1 MKKKMNYLILLLTII
16 FMVGCTNVED
26 TSNTDVE
33 TDSQEVTTVE
43 TNKNNEKEETVTTV
57 VDEPV
62 VEETP
67 SVPVRRKHQP
77 NQIMNCSQDTN
88 LLKLMVVICLDIV
101 NLTSSLTLVMGTVN
115 IGHLLMNTGN

>member
-62 VEETP
+62 VEETTE
-67 SVPVRRKHQP
+67 
-77 NQIMNCSQDTN
+77 CSGCGGNTN
-88 LLKLMVVICLDIV
+88 PTK
-101 NLTSSLTLVMGTVN
+101 
-115 IGHLLMNTGN
+115 

>member
-1 MKKKMNYLILLLTII
+1 
-16 FMVGCTNVED
+16 MVGCTNVED

-67 SVPVRRKHQP
+67 GEP
-77 NQIMNCSQDTN
+77 
-88 LLKLMVVICLDIV
+88 
-101 NLTSSLTLVMGTVN
+101 G
-115 IGHLLMNTGN
+115 